1 MAKYRHVYTSFWNDP
16 RVVEEMTPE
25 DKYFYLYLLTNEY
38 TTQIGIYSIT
48 KKQIAF
54 DLGYTPET
62 VGALIQRFIT
72 HHKII
77 RYNDET
83 RELAIKNWAK
93 YNLQKG
99 GKPILDCVRKEL
111 SQVKDISLIK
121 YVGEFVEKPEIKA
134 LYDTYDDTSTTRG
147 QKEKEKEKE
156 KEEEKEKREGESIG
170 QSSSPSLIDDS
181 FVQIRTYFDE
191 NIRISTFAEHR
202 KIDELLEYYPDPQL
216 FIKAIEIANENG
228 KPNFRYI
235 EGILRNWK
243 HEKGITTY
251 EHYLKKEVQQ
261 NAKSKGNSSNQRT
274 AKSELGVELDF

>member
-16 RVVEEMTPE
+16 RVVEEMTAE

-48 KKQIAF
+48 KKQMAF
-54 DLGYTPET
+54 DLGYSPES
-62 VGALIQRFIT
+62 VGALLQRFAN
-72 HHKII
+72 HHNII

-111 SQVKDISLIK
+111 SQVKDTSLIQ
-121 YVGEFVEKPEIKA
+121 YVGEFVEKPEIKS
-134 LYDTYDDTSTTRG
+134 LYDSYDDTSTISG

-156 KEEEKEKREGESIG
+156 KREGKPIS
-170 QSSSPSLIDDS
+170 QSSSSLIDKR
-181 FVQIRTYFDE
+181 FIQIKNYFDE

-202 KIDELLEYYPDPQL
+202 KIDELLEIYTDPQL
-216 FIKAIEIANENG
+216 FIEAIKIANENG
-228 KPNFRYI
+228 KANFKYI

-243 HEKGITTY
+243 TEKGITTY
-251 EHYLKKEVQQ
+251 EHYVKKEVQQ
-261 NAKSKGNSSNQRT
+261 NAKFKGHSSKQRT
-274 AKSELGVELDF
+274 AESEFGVKLDF